1 VIEKLQRRMV
11 RRCLE
16 PVLSLPHDFY
26 QFLLRLIT
34 VFDWKFVGIVM
45 VVYGITEGFGEGWYY
60 LFQRYYFKD
69 ILHLT
74 ASQAQLMAA
83 VARTPWNIKP
93 IYGILADCFP
103 IFGYHR
109 TYYITLAGIVGSLSW
124 LSLSLHELTLP
135 FSILAMLLGNH
146 ATASPDVII
155 DACVAEK
162 SNQYPTMASDLQS
175 LCSGSLAVCGII
187 ATLTSGFLIH
197 TFGPAASFFFLTLTS
212 AILLIPSLLGWL
224 GEEKIQFFYPS
235 PNFHSSSPSLE
246 AVSFPSESIS
256 VSKYH
261 FLDHRPLVSCCEPSP
276 SSSSTSSHSP
286 LSCFISTELL
296 SLHQNL
302 FHLAFLITVI
312 VLSLS
317 LLVIF
322 FHGHTLLLSLA
333 IFFTIILISC
343 NLFFF
348 LSSDHPTL
356 TSVALFIFLR
366 SALQID
372 TDQPF
377 FYWYTE
383 SLSGPQFSVHF
394 VGFISTIGFI
404 AMFLAV
410 SLYNRYLSKYSYQH
424 IFIVAQFLT
433 VLTPLLDLCLIM
445 RWNQLFGLSDQ
456 LFILGDSAIS
466 PMMRRFIAI
475 PTCVLA
481 AKLCPPGGEATFFA
495 LLMALGNFG
504 SDISSYIG
512 GILAVV
518 YFPHHISYPSSLSH
532 DHSTSHIR
540 VNFILATQTMIISLI

>member
-1 VIEKLQRRMV
+1 MRSFLKRSSEW
-11 RRCLE
+11 CLL
-16 PVLSLPHDFY
+16 PLLSLPHDLY
-26 QFLLRLIT
+26 QYLHRLIT
-34 VFDWKFVGIVM
+34 VFDWKFVGMVM

-69 ILHLT
+69 ILSLT
-74 ASQAQLMAA
+74 ASQSQLMAA

-109 TYYITLAGIVGSLSW
+109 TYYITLAGIIGSLSW
-124 LSLSLHELTLP
+124 LSLSYHQLTLP
-135 FSILAMLLGNH
+135 LSILAMLCGNH

-162 SNQYPTMASDLQS
+162 SNQYPQMASDLQS
-175 LCSGSLAVCGII
+175 LCSGSLAICGII
-187 ATLTSGFLIH
+187 ATLTSGYLIH
-197 TFGPAASFFFLTLTS
+197 TFGPADSFVFLSLTS
-212 AILLIPSLLGWL
+212 AILLFPSLLGWL
-224 GEEKIQFFYPS
+224 GEERVQFFYS
-235 PNFHSSSPSLE
+235 PTSCPHQQSSPSTSSALDTSS
-246 AVSFPSESIS
+246 VPPSESIS
-256 VSKYH
+256 ISKYH
-261 FLDHRPLVSCCEPSP
+261 LLYHRPLISCCESSP
-276 SSSSTSSHSP
+276 TPLSSLSP

-296 SLHQNL
+296 SLHQSL
-302 FHLAFLITVI
+302 FRLAFLITAM

-317 LLVIF
+317 SLVIF
-322 FHGHTLLLSLA
+322 FHGHTLLLSIA
-333 IFFTIILISC
+333 IILTIILVPIT
-343 NLFFF
+343 LFLS

-356 TSVALFIFLR
+356 TSVAIFIFLR
-366 SALQID
+366 ASLQID

-383 SLSGPQFSVHF
+383 SLTGPQFSVHF
-394 VGFISTIGFI
+394 VGLISTIGFL

-410 SLYNRYLSKYSYQH
+410 SLYNRYLSKYSYQT
-424 IFIVAQFLT
+424 IFLSAQFLT
-433 VLTPLLDLCLIM
+433 VFTPLLDLCLIM

-456 LFILGDSAIS
+456 LFILGDSAVS
-466 PMMRRFIAI
+466 PMIRRFIAI

-512 GILAVV
+512 GILAVE
-518 YFPHHISYPSSLSH
+518 ISLS
-532 DHSTSHIR
+532 
-540 VNFILATQTMIISLI
+540 LSLSVSLSVSASVCLCLS